1 MFTHESFTW
10 LYKHR
15 SKENTLPS
23 VANKLVTSELH
34 QCFPVDLPTVFN
46 HFPLFLQIRRL
57 QSGMVCAQDGQLHI
71 GDKLVSVNG
80 VSLKGVTHSMALQLL
95 KKPMEFV
102 TFVILREGVEPQRR
116 VSSPSSQS
124 KSDSSSG
131 QNSAV
136 AQKKGIL
143 SEPLFTLKTEQAEKL
158 PRAEKPVPPIK
169 SQRSVDSEKLDK
181 RSESHSTS
189 SEDGNAEEDVP
200 RVPCTPPPSPLV
212 GVDHLLDSDLSV
224 LPPSFSPPPPPELTA
239 FPSLG
244 DEDVSLSAIPVVSPP
259 PDLSPRMKEFLEKD
273 PFSAADHQENNSLKF
288 THDDEILPESSSTL
302 NQASSPG
309 SEAVVG
315 WDFQSLLDACND
327 LNTYENDGVFTSE
340 RTSITEAPS
349 VTGDSKANVLSVL
362 PTETKDTKENNLQK
376 RLETSI
382 GSPAAEN
389 NDFPFEHLSSQISR
403 PGFGERGKGLRSTVE
418 EHNTKDLT
426 TPPKT
431 TEHKIDD
438 DGKPVAGRR
447 VENVPFV
454 ITYQKK
460 FRSLGVKVD
469 LTEEGE
475 VIVSDVSSF
484 GLVGKDGN
492 IR

>member
-1 MFTHESFTW
+1 
-10 LYKHR
+10 
-15 SKENTLPS
+15 
-23 VANKLVTSELH
+23 
-34 QCFPVDLPTVFN
+34 
-46 HFPLFLQIRRL
+46 
-57 QSGMVCAQDGQLHI
+57 MVCAQDGQLHI

-80 VSLKGVTHSMALQLL
+80 VSLKGITHSMALQLV
-95 KKPMEFV
+95 KKPMELV

-116 VSSPSSQS
+116 VSSPSQS

-169 SQRSVDSEKLDK
+169 SQRSIESEKLDK
-181 RSESHSTS
+181 RGESHSTS

-200 RVPCTPPPSPLV
+200 KVPCTPPPSPLV

-224 LPPSFSPPPPPELTA
+224 LPPSFSPPPPPELAA

-273 PFSAADHQENNSLKF
+273 PFRPFQENNSLKF
-288 THDDEILPESSSTL
+288 THDDEIKPESSSAL
-302 NQASSPG
+302 NQASSPD

-349 VTGDSKANVLSVL
+349 VTGDSKPKVLSVL
-362 PTETKDTKENNLQK
+362 STETKNTKENNLQK

-382 GSPAAEN
+382 GSQAVEN
-389 NDFPFEHLSSQISR
+389 RNDFPSKHSKSQISR
-403 PGFGERGKGLRSTVE
+403 PGFGERDKVLRSTVE
-418 EHNTKDLT
+418 KHDTKDLIS
-426 TPPKT
+426 PEKT

-438 DGKPVAGRR
+438 DVKPVAGRR

-475 VIVSDVSSF
+475 VVVSDVSSF